1 MFATRTPHRPNP
13 VGLSLAKLERI
24 DMRTRTLY
32 LSGLDLIDGTPILDI
47 KPYIPEYDSLASAV
61 VPQGVVADVSV
72 GDLGRVEFTEEARAE
87 LREHMGVMTLYD
99 SPEEAERF
107 IADTLRVD
115 IRSVCKRAR
124 AARSD
129 AHHVTLDRLRID
141 FEVVVGG
148 GGEGGGSGGGDGEG
162 GGEGDGEGDGNDEVG
177 IAGTAEG
184 ERKAQGTGGSVG
196 AGGDASEI
204 KEEALDEGEVTGE
217 GGGTRVVIQRIRPEP
232 KSVNL

>member
-87 LREHMGVMTLYD
+87 LREHMGVMTLYE

-148 GGEGGGSGGGDGEG
+148 GGEGGDSGGN
-162 GGEGDGEGDGNDEVG
+162 GDGNDEVG
-177 IAGTAEG
+177 IAGTVEG
-184 ERKAQGTGGSVG
+184 ERKVQGMKGGVG
-196 AGGDASEI
+196 ADGDASEI
-204 KEEALDEGEVTGE
+204 KGVIEEEALDEGEVTGE
-217 GGGTRVVIQRIRPEP
+217 VGGTRVVIRRIRPEP

>member
-1 MFATRTPHRPNP
+1 VFATRTPHRPNP

-87 LREHMGVMTLYD
+87 LREHMGVMTLYE

-148 GGEGGGSGGGDGEG
+148 GGEGGDSGGN
-162 GGEGDGEGDGNDEVG
+162 GDGNDEVG
-177 IAGTAEG
+177 IAGTVEG
-184 ERKAQGTGGSVG
+184 ERKAQGMKGGVG
-196 AGGDASEI
+196 ADGDASEI
-204 KEEALDEGEVTGE
+204 KGVIEEEALDEGEVTGE
-217 GGGTRVVIQRIRPEP
+217 VGGTRVVIRRIRPEP

>member
-87 LREHMGVMTLYD
+87 LREHMGVMTLYE

-148 GGEGGGSGGGDGEG
+148 GGEGGDSGGN
-162 GGEGDGEGDGNDEVG
+162 GDGNDEVG
-177 IAGTAEG
+177 IAGTVEG
-184 ERKAQGTGGSVG
+184 KHKAQGMKGGVG
-196 AGGDASEI
+196 ADGDASEI
-204 KEEALDEGEVTGE
+204 KGVIEEVALDEGEVTGE
-217 GGGTRVVIQRIRPEP
+217 VGGTRVVIRRIRPEP

>member
-87 LREHMGVMTLYD
+87 LREHMGVMTLYE

-148 GGEGGGSGGGDGEG
+148 GGEGGDSGGN
-162 GGEGDGEGDGNDEVG
+162 GDGNDEVG
-177 IAGTAEG
+177 IAGTVEG
-184 ERKAQGTGGSVG
+184 EHKAQGMGGSVG
-196 AGGDASEI
+196 ADGDASEI
-204 KEEALDEGEVTGE
+204 KGVIEEEGLDEGEVTGE
-217 GGGTRVVIQRIRPEP
+217 VGGTRVVIRRIRPEP